1 MKRIRIYMV
10 LGTVL
15 LLSTGLFVLSGWA
28 ETERD
33 VISFLLR
40 KGEDTY
46 VMLMNTQGEILQ
58 SVITDL
64 EHPYSLTWSPD
75 GGSIAYSASQNRN
88 FDIYMMDIV
97 KEKPHRRLTFDVRK
111 DLSPSW
117 SPNGEWI
124 AFVSERAGGGNRN
137 LYKMDVDG
145 DIVVQ
150 LTKKGK
156 ASRPSWSPDSRW
168 IAFASKSLFVVSADG
183 GRVRR
188 LADASPM
195 GCSWSPDGKQIA
207 FISKGDEGGM
217 DIFKIDVDGKNL
229 RQLTQLD
236 QRSFTSGPVWAPSG
250 KWIAHVLMEVKGPL
264 KPVLSPDDFADPVL
278 CLVNTTEGGNG
289 EPIEATRGLVPGH
302 FDWVPEGFFSIS
314 PNAEKQRKLSER
326 SK

>member
-97 KEKPHRRLTFDVRK
+97 KEKPHRR
-111 DLSPSW
+111 
-117 SPNGEWI
+117 
-124 AFVSERAGGGNRN
+124 
-137 LYKMDVDG
+137 
-145 DIVVQ
+145 
-150 LTKKGK
+150 
-156 ASRPSWSPDSRW
+156 
-168 IAFASKSLFVVSADG
+168 
-183 GRVRR
+183 RV
-188 LADASPM
+188 
-195 GCSWSPDGKQIA
+195 I
-207 FISKGDEGGM
+207 
-217 DIFKIDVDGKNL
+217 
-229 RQLTQLD
+229 
-236 QRSFTSGPVWAPSG
+236 
-250 KWIAHVLMEVKGPL
+250 
-264 KPVLSPDDFADPVL
+264 
-278 CLVNTTEGGNG
+278 
-289 EPIEATRGLVPGH
+289 
-302 FDWVPEGFFSIS
+302 
-314 PNAEKQRKLSER
+314 
-326 SK
+326 